1 MDRGSRKVTL
11 AVASSL
17 PNEEDLL
24 NNAFSNSFHFD
35 PRTRTLY
42 IREEKLES
50 VGDFSM
56 LLVHTLA
63 HISADP
69 KGIQGSLGNDNDPK
83 FGTLKGRGV
92 LWGACCCGVPV
103 GWLIVAVDCVLW
115 VVISL

>member
-1 MDRGSRKVTL
+1 
-11 AVASSL
+11 
-17 PNEEDLL
+17 
-24 NNAFSNSFHFD
+24 
-35 PRTRTLY
+35 LY

-83 FGTLKGRGV
+83 FGTLRGEGV
-92 LWGACCCGVPV
+92 LWGACCCVVPV
-103 GWLIVAVDCVLW
+103 GWLIVYCGLW
-115 VVISL
+115 LLIVYCGILSL

>member
-83 FGTLKGRGV
+83 FGTLRGGGV
-92 LWGACCCGVPV
+92 LW
-103 GWLIVAVDCVLW
+103 
-115 VVISL
+115 